1 MLVAQNCILCRRIE
15 LRILFNRIASES
27 LQRCALSIE
36 MIRWL
41 MSVNNDLLD
50 SRRHTK
56 RGKVIRMIRI
66 DEITAWDCK
75 ISAIHRK
82 VCLISMS
89 YTPSHWVIVTLS
101 LCELPTL
108 SCAVKVKRNMLFGEQ
123 CAFPVHFIRRVA
135 QCLESSSNVFC
146 APTEESLSVKQPSE
160 WLSLKTIQSLRQ
172 PFALTI
178 NVWQRLSVR
187 RAFRTG
193 TFFPGVFVLRTS

>member
-1 MLVAQNCILCRRIE
+1 MLVAQNCVLCRRIE
-15 LRILFNRIASES
+15 LRILFNRIALES

-41 MSVNNDLLD
+41 MSVNADLLD
-50 SRRHTK
+50 GRRHTE

-75 ISAIHRK
+75 TSAIHRK
-82 VCLISMS
+82 DCLISMN
-89 YTPSHWVIVTLS
+89 YTPSHWIIVTLS

-146 APTEESLSVKQPSE
+146 APTEESLSLCEAAFWMAELENNSKF
-160 WLSLKTIQSLRQ
+160 KTAI
-172 PFALTI
+172 
-178 NVWQRLSVR
+178 RLDN
-187 RAFRTG
+187 
-193 TFFPGVFVLRTS
+193 